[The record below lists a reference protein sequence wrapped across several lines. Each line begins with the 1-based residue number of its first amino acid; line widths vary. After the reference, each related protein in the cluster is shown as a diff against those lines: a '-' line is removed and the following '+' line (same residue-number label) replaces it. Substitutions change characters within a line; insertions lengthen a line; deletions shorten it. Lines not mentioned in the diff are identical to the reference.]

1 MTEEVNTVPTLAQVS
16 VGASS
21 EVFPVPTESLGAN
34 EILLLTTGE
43 FETID
48 ELQVLEGLD
57 STIQRI
63 KQLRQSHID
72 EIQHLISQ
80 LKLELAR
87 LDREFQMMTRLQV
100 ANTAVLA
107 QLTNVGTSTLESI
120 LGDAEVGEVI
130 PLLKRKAR
138 ELADTRLQISDSI
151 NQLEGSITSLAL
163 DRSKF
168 VRQVEQ
174 ARENLEQ
181 STGKELLQ
189 LVSGYPNS
197 NNQINENRMILAV
210 LQINLI
216 KNLGGKL
223 LTVVNDDGSEQD
235 VVAIYNKEKDST
247 WLLKVDGSH
256 SDHFIANY
264 IWDRL
269 S

>member
-1 MTEEVNTVPTLAQVS
+1 MILLVFVAMAEEVNAMPATVQVP
-16 VGASS
+16 A
-21 EVFPVPTESLGAN
+21 ESLDAN
-34 EILLLTTGE
+34 EILLLTTSE

-48 ELQVLEGLD
+48 ELPVLEGLD
-57 STIQRI
+57 STLRRI

-72 EIQHLISQ
+72 EVQHLISQ
-80 LKLELAR
+80 LKLDVAR
-87 LDREFQMMTRLQV
+87 LEREFQMMTRLQD
-100 ANTAVLA
+100 ANTAMLA
-107 QLTNVGTSTLESI
+107 QITNIETSNLESL
-120 LGDAEVGEVI
+120 LGDAEVGEVV
-130 PLLKRKAR
+130 PLLKRRAR
-138 ELADTRLQISDSI
+138 ELADARLRISDSI

-181 STGKELLQ
+181 STGRELLQ
-189 LVSGYPNS
+189 LVSGNS
-197 NNQINENRMILAV
+197 TSSNQSNESRMILAI

-223 LTVVNDDGSEQD
+223 LTVVNDDGTEQD
-235 VVAIYNKEKDST
+235 VVAIYNREKDST
-247 WLLKVDGSH
+247 WLLKVDDSY
-256 SDHFIANY
+256 SEHFIANY